1 MPAALANSVGL
12 NGSSISHCSH
22 DANRSSIPYV
32 RVARGAA
39 ASESS
44 YDANM
49 AKRRTTVVAGP
60 EQPDWFL
67 ADWMK
72 SLRVS
77 QAKLADECGWNRS
90 TMHGIYHG
98 RTDYYR
104 EIVNLISRKLN
115 IEPYELLMPPDQAM
129 ALRTQREASERIVE
143 VTKPF
148 RDGTN
153 G

>member
-1 MPAALANSVGL
+1 
-12 NGSSISHCSH
+12 
-22 DANRSSIPYV
+22 
-32 RVARGAA
+32 
-39 ASESS
+39 
-44 YDANM
+44 M
-49 AKRRTTVVAGP
+49 AKRRAQTIAGP
-60 EQPDWFL
+60 EQPNWFL

-98 RTDYYR
+98 RTEYYR
-104 EIVNLISRKLN
+104 EIVNLLARKLN

-129 ALRTQREASERIVE
+129 ALRSQREASERIVE